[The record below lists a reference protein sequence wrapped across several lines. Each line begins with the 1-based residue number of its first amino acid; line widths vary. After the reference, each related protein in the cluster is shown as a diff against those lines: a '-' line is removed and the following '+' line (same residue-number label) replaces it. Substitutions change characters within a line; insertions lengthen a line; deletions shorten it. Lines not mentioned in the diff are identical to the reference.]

1 MGGFYIHVQHG
12 FYGDD
17 DAYLKVITGEKEAE
31 TLFAEIL
38 LKMVKDEHI
47 ADFILE
53 GEERAINWNDI
64 VNNLHEPAIE
74 QFFSQHGVQVCQLCI
89 YPLRTVYAYDPIE

>member
-1 MGGFYIHVQHG
+1 VGRFYIHVQHD

-17 DAYLKVITGEKEAE
+17 DAYLEVITDEREAE
-31 TLFAEIL
+31 TPFAETL

-47 ADFILE
+47 ADLILE

-64 VNNLHEPAIE
+64 VKNLHESVIE
-74 QFFSQHGVQVCQLCI
+74 QFFSQHGVHVCRFCM